1 MSALSVTASGPA
13 ADAIAT
19 HVPPLVTSNF
29 ASRLFEKDPTLWG
42 PDAEPESR
50 VRLAWVGLPSTSR
63 PLVGEIAA
71 LRDHLQGRGLDHVV
85 LCGMGGRPSRPRSS
99 ARRQARSWPSST
111 PPTPTTSAPH
121 WPTGSSGP
129 SSWCP

>member
-19 HVPPLVTSNF
+19 HVPTLVTSNF

-50 VRLAWVGLPSTSR
+50 VRLAWVGLPRTSSKASATCR
-63 PLVGEIAA
+63 KAA
-71 LRDHLQGRGLDHVV
+71 T
-85 LCGMGGRPSRPRSS
+85 PSLAGSATARRASCTTGTNAVWRTSS
-99 ARRQARSWPSST
+99 APSAWS
-111 PPTPTTSAPH
+111 
-121 WPTGSSGP
+121 
-129 SSWCP
+129 